1 MGRQMVQDRLLEAV
15 RLRIGA
21 EGRRDV
27 PRVSQG
33 RANSVRLRALT
44 RDRICDVRVDRLPEL
59 AANDVSPD
67 DMGDRPHRAEPLDAE
82 KVREPAADPQLACG
96 FGRDDLRFL
105 HRYRKA
111 SNENANPV
119 AGEVS
124 DLERRIGRGR
134 VEYL

>member
-27 PRVSQG
+27 TRVSQG
-33 RANSVRLRALT
+33 CADPVRLRALT
-44 RDRICDVRVDRLPEL
+44 RDWIRHVRVDRFPEL

-67 DMGDRPHRAEPLDAE
+67 DMGDRPHGAEPLDPE
-82 KVREPAADPQLACG
+82 KVREPTADPQLACG
-96 FGRDDLRFL
+96 FGHNYLRFL

-111 SNENANPV
+111 SNENRS
-119 AGEVS
+119 E
-124 DLERRIGRGR
+124 ERRVGKERR
-134 VEYL
+134 T